1 MALAKVLYSD
11 DWTLLVALALLL
23 AAIASLACDVLREKH
38 LASCDVNGP
47 YVFIDADVEQAK
59 PAARCARSVAS
70 IAEAASSADPTT
82 LLATRRGTGKAE
94 TAIFTAARAAVKCEQ
109 MLQAGAAASRAN
121 SDVEQ
126 AAAAAKLKSAIST
139 PSRSKQSR
147 SSTPVSVPSRPKLKS
162 ATSTPSRSKQS
173 RSSTP
178 VSVPSR
184 PKQSPG
190 ALSFAD
196 AGATLQQLNKLRAA
210 AEKSSRRMRWQAAQR
225 VVTYREAHQRYEK
238 EWQEV
243 LDARAQH
250 MGHLQLRPPLP
261 QFAPPPTSQTTSP
274 SSPKLAVL
282 PPPSKA
288 YPPSLRTSYR
298 QCQLPSTAQQ
308 QHAHDAAAAS
318 QTRAAATY
326 CTTMPRFIAAR
337 GDDLEVSWDAS
348 CSALQLI
355 AARSSAH
362 PRSPARCKPLPSS
375 TTNRAEEHRVC
386 HANRYYGAAMCN
398 NPPDPSVVPGACQK
412 LPPLLPGA
420 CSYVDSASMM
430 AC

>member
-126 AAAAAKLKSAIST
+126 AAAAAKLKSAI
-139 PSRSKQSR
+139 
-147 SSTPVSVPSRPKLKS
+147 
-162 ATSTPSRSKQS
+162 STPSRSKQS